1 MPEDVGRILA
11 QAMIDLIKRLSLP
24 NGLSAIRY
32 NDDDILKL
40 VKGALEQHQLLK
52 LSPRP
57 IGSHEL
63 TEMSKDAMVY
73 W

>member
-11 QAMIDLIKRLSLP
+11 QAMIDLIKRLSFP

-40 VKGALEQHQLLK
+40 VKGALEQHRLLK

-57 IGSHEL
+57 IGSDEL